1 MPKSLTIAN
10 HDHLSS
16 FWEGGNY
23 ELNLSFDMLRDKQW
37 QRMIQAIWEHSSF
50 YGPLAERYTPTG
62 EVPAQVAAQVP
73 PPTATLT
80 QHGQLKVG
88 SAVIGCDVQ
97 ATRSLFEC
105 VSILVPVGMFDGMS
119 GEAQVRQ
126 EHEELLELDQVL
138 VEVALAVYDVAPF
151 KVGVIGYERGCQLPA
166 ELQGSAD
173 ILRTFLE
180 SGNAIVHDDVLRSL
194 HIDGGQYEQFRA
206 NLRWLAPQGNEQA

>member
-1 MPKSLTIAN
+1 MPNSLTIAN
-10 HDHLSS
+10 HDHLTS

-62 EVPAQVAAQVP
+62 AVPAQVAVQVP

-88 SAVIGCDVQ
+88 NAVIGCDVQ

-105 VSILVPVGMFDGMS
+105 VSILVPVGMFDGLV
-119 GEAQVRQ
+119 GESQVRQ
-126 EHEELLELDQVL
+126 RHEELLELDQVL
-138 VEVALAVYDVAPF
+138 
-151 KVGVIGYERGCQLPA
+151 
-166 ELQGSAD
+166 
-173 ILRTFLE
+173 
-180 SGNAIVHDDVLRSL
+180 
-194 HIDGGQYEQFRA
+194 
-206 NLRWLAPQGNEQA
+206 